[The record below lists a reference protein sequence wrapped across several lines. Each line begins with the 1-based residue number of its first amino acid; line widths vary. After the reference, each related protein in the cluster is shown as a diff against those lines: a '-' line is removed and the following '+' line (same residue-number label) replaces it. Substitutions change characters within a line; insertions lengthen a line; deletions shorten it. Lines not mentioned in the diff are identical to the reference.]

1 MKENRNERT
10 ERTFKD
16 FMKDLWEENKAEI
29 IIGGAYLG
37 GIGLYLLGVVVGAK
51 ATNEATNVAEMMMHR
66 DGFLKFFDPETGL
79 EINGTKARELTKIYY
94 KNLK

>member
-1 MKENRNERT
+1 MEENRNEK
-10 ERTFKD
+10 RTFGD
-16 FMKDLWEENKAEI
+16 FVQDFWEENKTAI

-37 GIGLYLLGVVVGAK
+37 GIGLYLLGVMAGAK